1 MAHPH
6 IQAVIVGAGFIGSV
20 HAAAVRGVGA
30 TVRGVVGST
39 PSRSAALAEEWNV
52 PARYPDLAA
61 VLADD
66 AVDVVHICTPNAL
79 HADQAVAAMRAG
91 KHVICEKPIA
101 TSIADAERLAAVSAE
116 TGRTLAVPYVYRY
129 HPLVRE
135 IRARRMSGDFGA
147 WQLLHGSYLQDWML
161 DTGTTNWRVDAA
173 RGGPSRAF
181 ADIGSHWCDLVEWV
195 AGVRFHEV
203 TARLG
208 VTIPARPAG
217 SGDTFSPNS
226 GTSSEPNGP
235 NGPESGT
242 NGAAPDGL
250 RPVSTEDVAAVLL
263 RTADGVL
270 GSLTVSQVSAGRKN
284 RLWFELDGA
293 DGSAVFDQEN
303 PESVWLGDAEGARL
317 LVRDPGR
324 GSAEQ
329 RRLATLPPGH
339 TQGYGDC
346 FRAFV
351 DDAYSA
357 MAGHQVEGLPTAADG
372 VRSAHLVDA
381 VLRADDSLAWTVVER
396 APARM

>member
-1 MAHPH
+1 M
-6 IQAVIVGAGFIGSV
+6 IVGAGFIGSV

-39 PSRSAALAEEWNV
+39 PSRSAALADEWNV

-79 HADQAVAAMRAG
+79 HADQAAAALRAG

-101 TSIADAERLAAVSAE
+101 TSLADAERLAAVSAE

-217 SGDTFSPNS
+217 SGDTFSANGPDS
-226 GTSSEPNGP
+226 GTSSPD
-235 NGPESGT
+235 GPESGT
-242 NGAAPDGL
+242 NGL

-303 PESVWLGDAEGARL
+303 PESVWLGDADGARL
-317 LVRDPGR
+317 VVRDPGR

-329 RRLATLPPGH
+329 RRLATLPSGH
-339 TQGYGDC
+339 SQGYGDC

-372 VRSAHLVDA
+372 VRSAHLIDA